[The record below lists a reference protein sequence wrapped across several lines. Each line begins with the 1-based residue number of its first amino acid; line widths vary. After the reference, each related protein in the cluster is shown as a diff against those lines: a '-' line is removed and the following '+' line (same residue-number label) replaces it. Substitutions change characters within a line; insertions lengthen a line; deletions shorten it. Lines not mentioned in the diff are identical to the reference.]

1 MALNNNQQLARI
13 LISIAKNPKAT
24 VAEQLEATKQ
34 LLDLQAR
41 KPNPKAK
48 SKKAVSSPLG

>member
-1 MALNNNQQLARI
+1 MAATIDARVKKI
-13 LISIAKNPKAT
+13 LIELAANDELEPREK
-24 VAEQLEATKQ
+24 LEAIRYLIEIK
-34 LLDLQAR
+34 AR